1 MKQTTLISPYVTLHC
16 IHLAWENAKGQYHD
30 PKLLALN
37 VELQLECISVYR
49 SQVGRVDHTFSFPQA
64 GLSKSKLHFLSSI
77 EPFQTAACMC
87 QLCLSFFC
95 LLPRHQEQFSP
106 LLKAASDAGAP
117 WEKRDAPFTS
127 TRRDE
132 EKQFQFTASGLQNK
146 SLCTTLDNLQGIKL
160 NPFKRRS
167 LHPRKGQQSE
177 ALDWGNCQSYLP
189 VPQGR
194 DK

>member
-16 IHLAWENAKGQYHD
+16 IHLAWENAKGQYQD

-95 LLPRHQEQFSP
+95 LAQAPGAVFPATEGCIGCWGPVGEEGCTLHQHTQ
-106 LLKAASDAGAP
+106 
-117 WEKRDAPFTS
+117 R
-127 TRRDE
+127 
-132 EKQFQFTASGLQNK
+132 
-146 SLCTTLDNLQGIKL
+146 
-160 NPFKRRS
+160 
-167 LHPRKGQQSE
+167 
-177 ALDWGNCQSYLP
+177 
-189 VPQGR
+189 
-194 DK
+194 